1 MDTPKDTPTPQTPP
15 IPPHSNEPLVLVAQ
29 NDQMYWMPHN
39 PPKPPGVWRSLS
51 RSKKSV
57 TALLATVIS
66 IAAAIAKAFE
76 VNIDTETLMTTLSP
90 ILAYIV
96 GQGIADHGKEKA
108 KIDKNIA

>member
-1 MDTPKDTPTPQTPP
+1 MDTPTPQTPP
-15 IPPHSNEPLVLVAQ
+15 TPPHSNEPLVLVAQ

-39 PPKPPGVWRSLS
+39 PQKPPGVWKSLS

-66 IAAAIAKAFE
+66 IA
-76 VNIDTETLMTTLSP
+76 TETLMTTLSP

-108 KIDKNIA
+108 KIDHKYRLANGQGK